1 MKSRPMW
8 NNSDNFFTGSETGK
22 TAEEVGRYKEIVEN
36 KPDPILE
43 ELSIACIQKY
53 KHTAPQY

>member
-1 MKSRPMW
+1 MKSRLMW

-43 ELSIACIQKY
+43 ELSIVCI
-53 KHTAPQY
+53 